1 VARPRYFAALDLVEL
16 QDTFY
21 HLPRPSTVARWRA
34 EAPAH
39 FEFVLKAP
47 QLITHEPTSPTYR
60 RLRRPLSAEER
71 ARYGAFKPTAEV
83 AAAWDETLAL
93 ARLLAARV
101 VLFQCPASFD
111 PSPTHV
117 RHLARFFERAARDGL
132 RFAWEPRGAWPDRRI
147 RELCRRLDLI
157 HCVDPFQR
165 APVWGEPAY
174 FRLHGRGGYRYAYT
188 QADLHELRERV
199 RAQGAAYV
207 LFNNL
212 SMFEDARRF
221 RGLLEERGLAD

>member
-1 VARPRYFAALDLVEL
+1 VARPRYFAALDLVEV
-16 QDTFY
+16 QETFY
-21 HLPRPSTVARWRA
+21 QLPRPATVARWRA
-34 EAPAH
+34 EAPAP

-60 RLRRPLSAEER
+60 RLRRPLSVQER

-83 AAAWDETLAL
+83 AAAWEATLVL
-93 ARLLAARV
+93 ARTLGSRV

-117 RHLARFFERAARDGL
+117 RHLTRFFERAARDGL
-132 RFAWEPRGAWPDRRI
+132 RFAWEPRGAWSDGRI

-165 APVWGEPAY
+165 PSVWGEPAY
-174 FRLHGRGGYRYAYT
+174 FRLHGRAGYRYAYT
-188 QADLHELRERV
+188 REDLQELRDRV
-199 RAQGAAYV
+199 RALGAAYV

-212 SMFEDARRF
+212 RMFEDARRF
-221 RGLLEERGLAD
+221 RDLLEAS